1 MSGSGLET
9 LAPLAPEDVVRQVIE
24 ISTLP
29 QAAMRVIEVVSDPGA
44 GAAELKAVVESD
56 PALSARLLRVINSA
70 SSGMRTKVTNLQQA
84 ISFLGF
90 NQVRN
95 LALTASVGEI
105 FKNEETIGTYT
116 RSGLWRHMVSV
127 GISARLIA
135 SRCGLPEFEDAFLA
149 GLLHDLGI
157 VIADQV
163 AHRHFVAVMEAIEPE
178 DTLSEVERRIIGFDH
193 GTLGAELAIAWQFP
207 ELIQETMRWH
217 HDSGRVAGAAAEV
230 VACVEIANTVCTLKG
245 ITSVG
250 QKLIKPPLA
259 AFKRM
264 GFRREDILVL
274 ATDLDGEFE
283 RNRRLF
289 EV

>member
-1 MSGSGLET
+1 MSESGLEA
-9 LAPLAPEDVVRQVIE
+9 LAPLSTEDVVRRVVE

-29 QAAMRVIEVVSDPGA
+29 QAAMRVIEVVSDPEA
-44 GAAELKAVVESD
+44 GASELKAVVESD

-105 FKNEETIGTYT
+105 FKSEASIGSYT
-116 RSGLWRHMVSV
+116 RAGLWRHMVSV
-127 GISARLIA
+127 GIAARLIA
-135 SRCGLPEFEDAFLA
+135 SRCALAEFEDAFLA

-157 VIADQV
+157 VIIDQV
-163 AHRHFVAVMEAIEPE
+163 AHDHFVAVMESLDPDE
-178 DTLSEVERRIIGFDH
+178 TLEAVERRLIGFDH
-193 GTLGAELAIAWQFP
+193 AELGAELAAAWQFP
-207 ELIQETMRWH
+207 ELIQQTMRWH
-217 HDSGRVAGAAAEV
+217 HDSARVAGPVADL

-250 QKLIKPPLA
+250 QKLVKPPLA

-274 ATDLDGEFE
+274 ATDLDGEFA